1 LAQITAQAWQRS
13 TRSAPGWQAR
23 RCTGLL
29 TAKGIGPALRRGH
42 VVDLIGGPIGFR
54 KEEMKL
60 ANDRPAR
67 NPGDQ
72 FVFDRSSPAPMLA
85 TLLKSSGT
93 SEKAMYV
100 TIIAP
105 T

>member
-1 LAQITAQAWQRS
+1 MTWPASQTEEIGIFGAN
-13 TRSAPGWQAR
+13 R
-23 RCTGLL
+23 RC
-29 TAKGIGPALRRGH
+29 PALRKLH

-93 SEKAMYV
+93 SEKAMYM